1 MKKCLVIVLMFILMF
16 DVVYAKRGC
25 CSHHGGVAGCSSGGR
40 TICRDGSYSPS
51 CTCTLTI
58 KTVYGCTD
66 SKAIN
71 YNKKANSNDNSCKY
85 KKQIKD
91 TNVVKYET
99 EYIED
104 ENMYVG
110 EEKTEQYGEYGT
122 EEVVK
127 EVIVDSYGSVLEV
140 KKETKKTTKE
150 AKKAIIKKGTKQKE
164 ETNND
169 EKESN
174 PIANTIIGVGLI
186 GSLGYAFLK
195 KRV

>member
-1 MKKCLVIVLMFILMF
+1 M
-16 DVVYAKRGC
+16 
-25 CSHHGGVAGCSSGGR
+25 
-40 TICRDGSYSPS
+40 
-51 CTCTLTI
+51 
-58 KTVYGCTD
+58 
-66 SKAIN
+66 
-71 YNKKANSNDNSCKY
+71 
-85 KKQIKD
+85 
-91 TNVVKYET
+91 VKYET

-104 ENMYVG
+104 ENMYAG

-150 AKKAIIKKGTKQKE
+150 PKKAIIKKGTKEKE
-164 ETNND
+164 ETSDD
-169 EKESN
+169 ENEPN
-174 PIANTIIGVGLI
+174 PIVDTVIGVGLI

>member
-1 MKKCLVIVLMFILMF
+1 MKKCLAIVLILILSF
-16 DVVYAKRGC
+16 DNVYAQRGC

-51 CTCTLTI
+51 CTCASTR

-85 KKQIKD
+85 NKQIKD
-91 TNVVKYET
+91 TNMVKYET
-99 EYIED
+99 EYIND
-104 ENMYVG
+104 ENMYIG
-110 EEKTEQYGEYGT
+110 EEKTEQNGEYGT

-127 EVIVDSYGSVLEV
+127 EVIVDSYGNILEI

-150 AKKAIIKKGTKQKE
+150 PKKAIVKKGTKVKE
-164 ETNND
+164 ENNND
-169 EKESN
+169 EKEPN
-174 PIANTIIGVGLI
+174 PIVDTIIGVSLI
-186 GSLGYAFLK
+186 GSLAYAFHK
-195 KRV
+195 KGI

>member
-1 MKKCLVIVLMFILMF
+1 MF

-25 CSHHGGVAGCSSGGR
+25 CSHHGGVPGCSSGGR

-51 CTCTLTI
+51 CTCTPTR

-104 ENMYVG
+104 ENMYAG

-150 AKKAIIKKGTKQKE
+150 PKKAIIKKGTKEKE
-164 ETNND
+164 ETSDD
-169 EKESN
+169 ENEPN
-174 PIANTIIGVGLI
+174 PIVDTVIGVGLI

>member
-25 CSHHGGVAGCSSGGR
+25 CSHHGGVSGCSSGGR
-40 TICRDGSYSPS
+40 IICKDGSHSPS
-51 CTCTLTI
+51 CTCTPTKKI
-58 KTVYGCTD
+58 VYGCTD
-66 SKAIN
+66 SKATN
-71 YNKKANSNDNSCKY
+71 YNKNANSNDNSCKY
-85 KKQIKD
+85 NKQIKD
-91 TNVVKYET
+91 TNIIKYET

-104 ENMYVG
+104 ENMYIG
-110 EEKTEQYGEYGT
+110 EEKTEQSGEDGI

-140 KKETKKTTKE
+140 KKETKKITKE
-150 AKKAIIKKGTKQKE
+150 SKKAIIKKGTKQKE

-169 EKESN
+169 ENESN
-174 PIANTIIGVGLI
+174 PIANTVIGVGLI

-195 KRV
+195 KRI